1 MMDPDRLLIFLR
13 CISCGVSLKL
23 EGDKLACRA
32 CGREYPLIDNIPAML
47 SPDAEEKVWENYFG
61 RLTRRKGDHEAAN
74 SYFSLKNFELVR
86 SSVLGLIGKA
96 RGLSILDVGCGTGH
110 LLHSLAGKNQVV
122 GVDISLTM
130 LTFARSKGFFVV
142 QSSGKKLPFETGG
155 FELVTAINVLQS
167 LKEGNVLTDEL
178 VRVTKPGG
186 RIIVSTPNGQNLA
199 MGLFKI
205 LEKKKYRHL
214 GVYTAEEL
222 KGYFRSAG
230 CKVESVLFLHY
241 PLGKASR
248 VPGDEAARFLDRRL
262 ATGLVVE
269 AVKTQTRGAFHE

>member
-1 MMDPDRLLIFLR
+1 MDSERLLPLLR
-13 CISCGVSLKL
+13 CISCGVSLRPDC
-23 EGDKLACRA
+23 EKLACPA
-32 CGREYPLIDNIPAML
+32 CGREYPLVDNIPIML
-47 SPDAEEKVWENYFG
+47 SPDAEENVWETYFG

-74 SYFSLKNFELVR
+74 SYFSLKNFELVK
-86 SSVLGLIGKA
+86 SSVLGLIGEA

-110 LLHSLAGKNQVV
+110 LLHSLAGKNLVV

-130 LTFARSKGFFVV
+130 LTFARSKGFSVV
-142 QSSGKKLPFETGG
+142 QSSGKKLPFETGR

-167 LKEGNVLTDEL
+167 LQDGKVLTDEL

-205 LEKKKYRHL
+205 LERKKYRHL

-241 PLGKASR
+241 PWGKARR
-248 VPGDEAARFLDRRL
+248 VPGDKAARFLDKRL

-269 AVKTQTRGAFHE
+269 AVKTETKGAFHE